1 LYELDVDAPTLELG
15 SVDRRTLYTEAVS
28 VRVVEVLNWL
38 FVACSD
44 IVVSD
49 TIVEDVDGYI
59 EVLTVV
65 IGWTDDVSTIDTILV
80 ELWSEIDD
88 DALVSIVIICVD
100 DDTSREE
107 LSVEL
112 EIEALSVTLI
122 VFPLVLLEIPD
133 VVVETNCAVDSSD
146 STGEIDSLFT
156 VVAGAVDN
164 VLVCSIV
171 ESV

>member
-1 LYELDVDAPTLELG
+1 
-15 SVDRRTLYTEAVS
+15 
-28 VRVVEVLNWL
+28 VLNWL
-38 FVACSD
+38 LVACSD

-49 TIVEDVDGYI
+49 TIAEDVDGYI

-65 IGWTDDVSTIDTILV
+65 IGWTDDVSTIDVIIV

-88 DALVSIVIICVD
+88 DELVSVVIICVD

-122 VFPLVLLEIPD
+122 VFSLVLLEIPD
-133 VVVETNCAVDSSD
+133 VVVEINCAVDSSD
-146 STGEIDSLFT
+146 STDEVRPFWELSAAVNIDVSDEIDSLFT
-156 VVAGAVDN
+156 VAAGAVDN
-164 VLVCSIV
+164 VFVCSIV